1 MNIKTQRK
9 KRQGFTIIEV
19 TLVLALTGLL
29 LIGALGLTYSQIQ
42 RQQYND
48 AVQTFTEFLRATY
61 SAVENPEAL
70 GDGSENI
77 DVGHSNEL
85 AIYGKVLV
93 FGLDDG
99 SGEHTVY
106 SATLVGAPDLA
117 ASGGSNLASE
127 LGSVDARLFCGA
139 GSGGDGQV
147 STVSSYTPTWGTKI
161 QNTGREV
168 MQGTVIIAHA
178 PSSGTV
184 QTVFTNQI
192 YNIHNNCAAA
202 SSQLA
207 SQLKNN
213 AGSFRAEDIDF
224 CLQNPRF
231 STTFDVRIRSN
242 ATNSS
247 AVHILDV
254 DDGDNKC
261 NS

>member
-1 MNIKTQRK
+1 MNNKTQHK

-48 AVQTFTEFLRATY
+48 TVQSFTEFIRATY
-61 SAVENPEAL
+61 SAVESPEAL
-70 GDGSENI
+70 GNGGENI
-77 DVGHSNEL
+77 DVGHSDKL

-106 SATLVGAPDLA
+106 SATLVGAPNLA

-127 LGSVDARLFCGA
+127 LGSVDAQLFCGA
-139 GSGGDGQV
+139 GSGDNAQV

-161 QNTGREV
+161 QDTGGAA

-178 PSSGTV
+178 PSSGAI
-184 QTVFTNQI
+184 QTIFTNQT
-192 YNIHNNCAAA
+192 YNIYNNCAAA
-202 SSQLA
+202 SSQLT

-213 AGSFRAEDIDF
+213 SNSFKTEDIDF
-224 CLQNPRF
+224 CLRNPRF
-231 STTFDVRIRSN
+231 STIFDVRIRSN

-254 DDGDNKC
+254 DDGGNRCK
-261 NS
+261 S